1 MINSIKPAD
10 VTDAY
15 SVKMMKKQQDVDR
28 DQGEQSVRLIEA
40 AAAQPYKRAPGPDST
55 TSVIA

>member
-1 MINSIKPAD
+1 MNIRPAD

-15 SVKMMKKQQDVDR
+15 SVKVMKKQQDQER

-40 AAAQPYKRAPGPDST
+40 AAPAPYKRAPGPNST

>member
-1 MINSIKPAD
+1 MTNNIRPAD
-10 VTDAY
+10 VTDAF
-15 SVKMMKKQQDVDR
+15 SIKIMKKQQDQER

-40 AAAQPYKRAPGPDST
+40 AAVQPYKRAPGPDST

>member
-1 MINSIKPAD
+1 MNIRSAD
-10 VTDAY
+10 VADAY
-15 SVKMMKKQQDVDR
+15 AIKVMKKQQDQER

-40 AAAQPYKRAPGPDST
+40 AAAQPYKRPPGPNST